1 MSRYLSRLDLDM
13 IADRY
18 TGRYFKLLQSKPGE
32 LPPIDPILLA
42 EEIVKLN
49 VSFTPL
55 CDDGSVLGLAVFE
68 DVLLTVCLPNGKIV
82 SYQLSDGDVLIDTGL
97 QQDGLLGRCN
107 FTIAHEAGHHILN
120 RLFPEE
126 HRQMRNRRTH
136 IMYRRRTESV
146 NWVEWQADTIA
157 SSLLMPRQ
165 LIYECMPRFG
175 LGKRIDILNKLYRPK
190 EYQQFCEMADYLG
203 VSKQAL
209 SIRRKQLHLLG
220 KDYLANPNELPR
232 VYCDESDLQFI

>member
-1 MSRYLSRLDLDM
+1 MSRDSLQRLHGKAEINPSIYDEVFNADIEPKSLEMSRYLSRLDLDM

-146 NWVEWQADTIA
+146 NWVEWQADTI
-157 SSLLMPRQ
+157 
-165 LIYECMPRFG
+165 
-175 LGKRIDILNKLYRPK
+175 
-190 EYQQFCEMADYLG
+190 QQFR
-203 VSKQAL
+203 S
-209 SIRRKQLHLLG
+209 H
-220 KDYLANPNELPR
+220 AN
-232 VYCDESDLQFI
+232 